1 MVDGRISKARPGASG
16 IGPRMKRP
24 KALSGRARSRRVA
37 LARGPA
43 PVEDEIYRLVTEAI
57 IAKQIRPGGRLKEA
71 ALANRFGCS
80 RARVRRVL
88 QRLSDLEVVEFR
100 LNFGAFVSRPSPAE
114 ARAVFATRRLLEAEA
129 VRLTGS
135 IASPADFDGL
145 RKFVSREAQAFERG
159 ERGLPAL
166 SSRFHLLLGEMCGNP
181 VLAKILNQLVHRCV
195 LIQALY
201 ERQNQHTICLVHEH
215 AELINLM
222 QQGHLDDA
230 VAAMVLHLDHV
241 EASLDYETS
250 GRMDGRLAL
259 SIEHPDPSFAEA

>member
-1 MVDGRISKARPGASG
+1 
-16 IGPRMKRP
+16 
-24 KALSGRARSRRVA
+24 
-37 LARGPA
+37 
-43 PVEDEIYRLVTEAI
+43 
-57 IAKQIRPGGRLKEA
+57 
-71 ALANRFGCS
+71 
-80 RARVRRVL
+80 
-88 QRLSDLEVVEFR
+88 
-100 LNFGAFVSRPSPAE
+100 
-114 ARAVFATRRLLEAEA
+114 
-129 VRLTGS
+129 
-135 IASPADFDGL
+135 
-145 RKFVSREAQAFERG
+145 
-159 ERGLPAL
+159 
-166 SSRFHLLLGEMCGNP
+166 MCGNP